1 LAVRLADLL
10 DQFNNPFEKQV
21 ATELLR
27 LSTQAGKDEALL
39 RQCEA
44 ALAYYH
50 SEEDYY
56 PTPASEALAA
66 LRGRL
71 KEET

>member
-27 LSTQAGKDEALL
+27 LSAQADKDEALL
-39 RQCEA
+39 RQALDALEQRKTSLRYA
-44 ALAYYH
+44 AITAL
-50 SEEDYY
+50 SE
-56 PTPASEALAA
+56 
-66 LRGRL
+66 RL
-71 KEET
+71 KEKT